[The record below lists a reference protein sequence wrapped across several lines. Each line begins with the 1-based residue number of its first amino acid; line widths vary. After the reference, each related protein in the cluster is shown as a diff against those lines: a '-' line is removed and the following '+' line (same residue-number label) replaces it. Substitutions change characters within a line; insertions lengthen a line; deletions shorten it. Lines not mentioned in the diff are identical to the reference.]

1 MQVMVRP
8 TQAYRSTLRA
18 VGVDLMRVW
27 DDQGLYVLR
36 QPGPVVGWL
45 ARRTEEVSVSRAW
58 GDPFVYRIGPFHW
71 AVVFSA
77 IGGNLRPDIV
87 YHYRLKRRAYA
98 ALDRWESLIRTT
110 PSHND

>member
-1 MQVMVRP
+1 
-8 TQAYRSTLRA
+8 
-18 VGVDLMRVW
+18 MRVW